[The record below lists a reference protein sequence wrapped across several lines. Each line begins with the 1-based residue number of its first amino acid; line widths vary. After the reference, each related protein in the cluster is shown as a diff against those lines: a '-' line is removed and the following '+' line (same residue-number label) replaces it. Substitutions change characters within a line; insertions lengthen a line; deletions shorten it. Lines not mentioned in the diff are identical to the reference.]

1 MERTLS
7 YKKQQRI
14 PKQPFAKIDTYFR
27 NKALKALKMMT
38 NANTMTTT
46 IPTKTTIGCKLNN
59 AVPAKGNLISANPAK
74 IAAKNKKIKGFMAIP
89 PFYVSY
95 VQYLT
100 MGKVE
105 QAPLHR
111 IKEGI

>member
-1 MERTLS
+1 
-7 YKKQQRI
+7 
-14 PKQPFAKIDTYFR
+14 
-27 NKALKALKMMT
+27 MMT
-38 NANTMTTT
+38 NANTITTT
-46 IPTKTTIGCKLNN
+46 IPTNTIIGCKLYN

-74 IAAKNKKIKGFMAIP
+74 IEARNKKIKGFMAIP
-89 PFYVSY
+89 PFFLSY

-105 QAPLHR
+105 QATLYR